1 MTNLFFLDFLFLL
14 PQVFA
19 VVSVLTGLTLFS
31 AYGSFTR
38 SVGLSLQ
45 VQCIVFLLLS
55 SVLFLL
61 LLAPV
66 AFFSSFGLFSSLLFS
81 PFLNFYALLAILAT
95 TLTLLLYGSYT
106 KDSDLVQFETPF
118 FVIFT
123 TLASIVIFF
132 SNDFLIAYLGLEL
145 QALVLYILAAS
156 RVNSTYSTEAGLKYF
171 VLGSFASC
179 LLLLGIS
186 FLYGVVG
193 TLNFTDLSL
202 FFASSSELSSTYANA
217 CLLSLLLIVLGLLFK
232 VGAAPFHFWVAD
244 VYTGSPIVIT
254 AFFAVVPKLAGWVLL
269 LKLSTFVLSAF
280 VDFFSILFVLT
291 GLLSLLIGSFGAVSQ
306 SSLKRILAFSAVA
319 HAGYLLLGIA
329 AFQTVSLVSNAL
341 YLFVYTLSLLP
352 IFAILIVYFPRNISS
367 NAIDTVY
374 GLRYLYKQNRVAALI
389 LVFSLFSAAGVPPL
403 SGFFAKLYVF
413 FAVVSAN
420 YITVAALA
428 LLLSSASAVYYLKV
442 VRFAFFFRNFRTS
455 LLLQEITRP
464 AAYTIALLFVLNIS
478 FFAWGSDFLVALCQI
493 QSNFLL

>member
-1 MTNLFFLDFLFLL
+1 
-14 PQVFA
+14 
-19 VVSVLTGLTLFS
+19 
-31 AYGSFTR
+31 
-38 SVGLSLQ
+38 
-45 VQCIVFLLLS
+45 
-55 SVLFLL
+55 
-61 LLAPV
+61 
-66 AFFSSFGLFSSLLFS
+66 
-81 PFLNFYALLAILAT
+81 
-95 TLTLLLYGSYT
+95 
-106 KDSDLVQFETPF
+106 
-118 FVIFT
+118 
-123 TLASIVIFF
+123 
-132 SNDFLIAYLGLEL
+132 
-145 QALVLYILAAS
+145 
-156 RVNSTYSTEAGLKYF
+156 
-171 VLGSFASC
+171 
-179 LLLLGIS
+179 
-186 FLYGVVG
+186 
-193 TLNFTDLSL
+193 
-202 FFASSSELSSTYANA
+202 
-217 CLLSLLLIVLGLLFK
+217 
-232 VGAAPFHFWVAD
+232 VAD

-389 LVFSLFSAAGVPPL
+389 LVLSLFSAAGVPPL

-420 YITVAALA
+420 YTTVAALA

-442 VRFAFFFRNFRTS
+442 VRFAFFFRNFRAS

-464 AAYTIALLFVLNIS
+464 AAYAIALLFVLNIS